1 MVFSE
6 SIIADNTVDLS
17 FWVFMNLTKPLLPEL
32 IQILPFLE
40 GKFVKTIWFSLKA
53 SIDEN
58 TVDLSILDFINL
70 DHTVPGKIDPNLVV
84 FNKENVYRKYG
95 FL

>member
-6 SIIADNTVDLS
+6 SLIDADTVDLS
-17 FWVFMNLTKPLLPEL
+17 ILGFMNLTKPLLSEL
-32 IQILPFLE
+32 IQILPFLIDI
-40 GKFVKTIWFSLKA
+40 FLDTMVFSE
-53 SIDEN
+53 SILDDT

-84 FNKENVYRKYG
+84 FNKDNICRKYG